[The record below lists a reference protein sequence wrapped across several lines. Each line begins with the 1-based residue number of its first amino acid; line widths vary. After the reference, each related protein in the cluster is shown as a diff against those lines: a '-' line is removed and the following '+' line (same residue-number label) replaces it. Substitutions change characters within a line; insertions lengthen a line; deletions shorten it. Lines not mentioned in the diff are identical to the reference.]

1 MLLRIC
7 LIIALVGGLAAA
19 TVNMLVLQK
28 NITATIADRDDHK
41 DKQEKAEADAKKT
54 HTELTKSQNTL
65 KTTQRELTQT
75 KSDLDSANGKVSALE
90 KNVTDLHDQLVRT
103 QGERDKSDQELS
115 KWSQLNL
122 SPALVVKM
130 EDDLKKAQAAR
141 DAVIAENKMVKSKL
155 DVVSAELATLVNG
168 TETIPLEP
176 PGLTGKI
183 VAVDPKFDFVVVD
196 IGEDKQVVPR
206 GIMLV
211 AREGKLIGKIQIARV
226 EKNQCIGTLM
236 PQWTRGD
243 VMEGDQVLD

>member
-1 MLLRIC
+1 
-7 LIIALVGGLAAA
+7 
-19 TVNMLVLQK
+19 
-28 NITATIADRDDHK
+28 
-41 DKQEKAEADAKKT
+41 
-54 HTELTKSQNTL
+54 
-65 KTTQRELTQT
+65 
-75 KSDLDSANGKVSALE
+75 
-90 KNVTDLHDQLVRT
+90 
-103 QGERDKSDQELS
+103 
-115 KWSQLNL
+115 
-122 SPALVVKM
+122 
-130 EDDLKKAQAAR
+130 
-141 DAVIAENKMVKSKL
+141 MVKSKL